1 MHKFL
6 IPILLFI
13 TSLNVNGQSQ
23 NYLRLYFEINPKFSA
38 DLIFRELDHEA
49 TYASEDG
56 YISEIAESTFEKI
69 KPYLLHTKI
78 LISDMEGYYEENLK
92 ADYVKLLQENRETKT
107 PSFVPKG
114 FKLGSM
120 SGYLTLEEIYATL
133 DSMAQDYPHLI
144 TVKKSIGSS
153 YENRPIYSVKISD
166 NPNEEE
172 NEPEVLYTALHHAR
186 EPIGMMQLI
195 YFMYHILESYE
206 TNDSIK
212 CLINERQ
219 LYFVPV
225 VNPDGYFF
233 NQTNRPAGGGNWRKN
248 RKKNIN
254 GTMGVD
260 LNRNYPYQWGFD
272 DDGSSPEGNSEIYRG
287 SSPGSEPEIKAIMN
301 FCKSHNF
308 KNALNYHTFGNLLL
322 YPWGYAEEICE
333 DKENFETFAQ
343 EYVRSNN
350 FLPGSPPEILY
361 NANGGSDDWMY
372 GEQFSKSKIFSFTP
386 EVGLA
391 SEGFWPIASRIIP
404 NCESTLPMNLLH
416 ANYGGASLEII
427 STNSPLQ
434 VNNNTWT
441 YTLKVRNR
449 GLHKSLS
456 HIIAQ
461 SANNYFEIT
470 DSKFAVDSLSEIE
483 IILTLKVKEGT
494 PGIFT
499 IPVEIDL
506 SDNFCN
512 HWRTSLDLDY
522 AGIPT
527 STKNNLT
534 PDVKI
539 LSHKIVLTNPEYY
552 HKISLYNLQGKLLN
566 TANPSHEINID
577 PLIPGLYFIKIE
589 SKNKSIKNYRF
600 VVN

>member
-13 TSLNVNGQSQ
+13 ASLNANGQSQ
-23 NYLRLYFEINPKFSA
+23 NYLRVYFEINPKYNSN
-38 DLIFRELDHEA
+38 LIFRELDQEA
-49 TYASEDG
+49 TYPDG
-56 YISEIAESTFEKI
+56 NGFISEMPENAFEKI
-69 KPYLLHTKI
+69 KPFLLNTHI
-78 LISDMEGYYEENLK
+78 LINDVEKHYEENLI
-92 ADYVKLLQENRETKT
+92 ADYARLMKENKETQT
-107 PSFVPKG
+107 PSFAPKR

-120 SGYLTLEEIYATL
+120 SGYLTLDEIYAQL
-133 DSMAQDYPHLI
+133 DSMAQVYPHLV
-144 TVKKSIGSS
+144 TVKKSIGNS
-153 YENRPIYSVKISD
+153 YENRPIYYVKISD

-172 NEPEVLYTALHHAR
+172 NEPEVLYTSLHHAR

-212 CLINERQ
+212 CLLNERQ

-225 VNPDGYFF
+225 VNPDGYLF

-287 SSPGSEPEIKAIMN
+287 SSPGSEPEIKAIMI

-343 EYVRSNN
+343 EYVRSNK
-350 FLPGSPPEILY
+350 FLPGSPPQILY

-416 ANYGGASLEII
+416 AAHAGAYLEVLPTTTLVQI
-427 STNSPLQ
+427 S
-434 VNNNTWT
+434 NNTWS
-441 YTLKVRNR
+441 YSLKIRNR

-456 HIIAQ
+456 HIIAH
-461 SANNYFEIT
+461 SSNNYFEIT
-470 DSKFAVDSLSEIE
+470 DSKFAIDSLSEIE
-483 IILTLKVKEGT
+483 IKLTLKVKEGT
-494 PGIFT
+494 TGIFT
-499 IPVEIDL
+499 IPVEINL

-512 HWRTSLDLDY
+512 HWSTTLDLDY
-522 AGIPT
+522 AGVPT
-527 STKNNLT
+527 NTKNYS
-534 PDVKI
+534 DSDI
-539 LSHKIVLTNPEYY
+539 RIHSHKIVLTNSEHY
-552 HKISLYNLQGKLLN
+552 HKIALYNLQGKLLK
-566 TANPSHEINID
+566 TEIPAHEINID
-577 PLIPGLYFIKIE
+577 ALIPGLYFIKLE
-589 SKNKSIKNYRF
+589 SKNQLIKNYRF

>member
-1 MHKFL
+1 
-6 IPILLFI
+6 
-13 TSLNVNGQSQ
+13 
-23 NYLRLYFEINPKFSA
+23 
-38 DLIFRELDHEA
+38 
-49 TYASEDG
+49 
-56 YISEIAESTFEKI
+56 
-69 KPYLLHTKI
+69 
-78 LISDMEGYYEENLK
+78 
-92 ADYVKLLQENRETKT
+92 
-107 PSFVPKG
+107 
-114 FKLGSM
+114 M

-343 EYVRSNN
+343 EYVLTNK

-456 HIIAQ
+456 HVIAQ

-499 IPVEIDL
+499 VPVEIDL

-527 STKNNLT
+527 STKNN
-534 PDVKI
+534 PSSDIKI
-539 LSHKIVLTNPEYY
+539 LSHKIVLANPEYY

-577 PLIPGLYFIKIE
+577 PLIPGLYFIKLE
-589 SKNKSIKNYRF
+589 SKNQSIKNYRF